1 MVFFEGAFCP
11 GFGRLGDVAA
21 DAIALNGFSG
31 VDAVGAGLGAV
42 GLDGMAPDVFGHA
55 RFGGLIARV
64 ETVVA
69 DTRGGVLLLFT
80 GGHRLLELGALSLVV
95 TNF

>member
-1 MVFFEGAFCP
+1 
-11 GFGRLGDVAA
+11 
-21 DAIALNGFSG
+21 
-31 VDAVGAGLGAV
+31 
-42 GLDGMAPDVFGHA
+42 MAPDVFGHA

-80 GGHRLLELGALSLVV
+80 GGHRCPLYTSDAADEPLRVDLGGRRYTKKNTIQLPQNTGYTHPTPQNQ
-95 TNF
+95 TNTTLQPPQL